1 MKIKFFLTCCVYVCI
16 FVCVG
21 VMVHTTKKN
30 EVAQVMASKIYPV
43 FITIDGKLNGD
54 FTTDEIKFVTHL
66 TISDAK
72 KIYKKLV
79 KLSGLDKGEITVF
92 NENCSIKCW
101 YTFDGTKFLKKEW

>member
-1 MKIKFFLTCCVYVCI
+1 
-16 FVCVG
+16 
-21 VMVHTTKKN
+21 
-30 EVAQVMASKIYPV
+30 MASKIYPV
-43 FITIDGKLNGD
+43 FIELNEKSNGE
-54 FTTDEIKFVTHL
+54 FTTDSIKYDTKL